1 MLLSTGRVAVARIAR
16 LRRTGLLPQASP
28 FNAVAAHFPQGVS
41 AQAIAGGMSTEAAA
55 GSQELQAVRAAKTAA
70 RKHVK
75 GLLKQLSLEAM
86 DSESEDMHLACCTCR
101 KKCT

>member
-1 MLLSTGRVAVARIAR
+1 MLLSSGRVAVARIAR

-28 FNAVAAHFPQGVS
+28 VNAVAAQFSQGVS
-41 AQAIAGGMSTEAAA
+41 AQAIAGGMSTDAAA
-55 GSQELQAVRAAKTAA
+55 ASQELQAVRAAKTAA

-86 DSESEDMHLACCTCR
+86 DSESEDMHLACVHLQE
-101 KKCT
+101 K